1 MKNKEKLFDFLQKN
15 YGWIVAGIT
24 GFTIGISF
32 ILRFIKYM
40 YSAFYFSYYGLSYG
54 LFNGDELNILY
65 NFAFSILTLFCFV
78 SLIFCYIQLFNFK
91 KKKIELRTVLFNVFL
106 ILISSII
113 IIASTNAKYSLLQF
127 IINVILLIIIEIIM
141 AVVFI
146 KKQNKENNRKN
157 NPNDFANALKIVPF
171 YLFLLLF
178 IYLLSY
184 GTEIKMNKEYRIINN
199 DKVIVY
205 TTNDYYLTLDCEIKN
220 NELIIY
226 KGKQTKIKNEN
237 VKSELISFDEVKLK

>member
-1 MKNKEKLFDFLQKN
+1 MKNRKKLFEFLQKN

-24 GFTIGISF
+24 GVTIVTSF

-40 YSAFYFSYYGLSYG
+40 YSTFYFSYYGLSYG

-65 NFAFSILTLFCFV
+65 NFAFSILTLFCFGA
-78 SLIFCYIQLFNFK
+78 LMFCYIQLFNFK
-91 KKKIELRTVLFNVFL
+91 KKKIELGTVLLNVFL

-113 IIASTNAKYSLLQF
+113 IIASTNAKYSLSQF
-127 IINVILLIIIEIIM
+127 IINVILLIIIEILTAI
-141 AVVFI
+141 VFI
-146 KKQNKENNRKN
+146 KKQNKEKNRKN

-199 DKVIVY
+199 HKVIVY

-237 VKSELISFDEVKLK
+237 VESELISFDGVRLK

>member
-1 MKNKEKLFDFLQKN
+1 MKNKENLFDFLQKN

-40 YSAFYFSYYGLSYG
+40 YSVFYFSYYGLSYG
-54 LFNGDELNILY
+54 LFNDNELNILY
-65 NFAFSILTLFCFV
+65 NFAFSILTLFCFG
-78 SLIFCYIQLFNFK
+78 SLLFCYIQLFNFK
-91 KKKIELRTVLFNVFL
+91 KKKIELRTVILNIFL
-106 ILISSII
+106 ILISNTII
-113 IIASTNAKYSLLQF
+113 VAATNTKYSLSQF

-141 AVVFI
+141 ALVFI

-157 NPNDFANALKIVPF
+157 NLNDFVNLLKIVPF

-184 GTEIKMNKEYRIINN
+184 GIEIKMNKEYRIINN
-199 DKVIVY
+199 DKVIIY
-205 TTNDYYLTLDCEIKN
+205 ATNDYYLTLDCEIKN

-226 KGKQTKIKNEN
+226 KGKQTKINNEN
-237 VKSELISFDEVKLK
+237 VISELISFDEIKLK